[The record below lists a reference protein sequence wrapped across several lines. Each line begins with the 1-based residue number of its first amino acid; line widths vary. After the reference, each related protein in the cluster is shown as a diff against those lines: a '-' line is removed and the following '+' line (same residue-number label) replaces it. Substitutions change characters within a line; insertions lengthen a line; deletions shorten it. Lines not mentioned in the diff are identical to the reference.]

1 MTEQS
6 AQDEKW
12 LPLSARNSPERA
24 AAFEILHDGVPD
36 WLAQP
41 LLSWIMDQVGTG
53 LYIESSWQHTL
64 SSKLRKPIPNHYRK
78 IKVDDYLDI
87 IDCIIGVKMRERD
100 PFMKP
105 AFMRDQLKLDG
116 YLKDGGS
123 LFKVG
128 DRGLEQRV
136 STELQ
141 ATADSVFASGS
152 RAAQYLRD
160 AWWKAWSRNPDAS
173 GAYQDGVQA
182 VEAAYKPI
190 VSPDNKK
197 TSLGTIISNVSDKPT
212 KFRVRLQ
219 PARERGRDGDSP
231 DNVEGDEA
239 VGGDDR
245 DNVKRIVAMLE
256 ILWKSQ
262 LRHARDDAAVPRSVS
277 IEEAQDAV
285 ALATILV
292 HLAQQGGFTAA
303 R

>member
-1 MTEQS
+1 MTEQP

-12 LPLSARNSPERA
+12 MPLSARNSPERA
-24 AAFEILHDGVPD
+24 AAFEILQDGVPV
-36 WLAQP
+36 WLAPP
-41 LLSWIMDQVGTG
+41 LLSWIEDQTG
-53 LYIESSWQHTL
+53 GGPYIESSWQHTL
-64 SSKLRKPIPNHYRK
+64 SSKLRKPIPNRYRQ

-100 PFMKP
+100 PSFRIALM
-105 AFMRDQLKLDG
+105 KLDG

-123 LFKVG
+123 LYRAG

-136 STELQ
+136 NTELQ

-160 AWWKAWSRNPDAS
+160 AWRKAWSRNPDAS
-173 GAYQDGVQA
+173 GAYWDSVRS

-190 VSPDNKK
+190 VSPDNKE
-197 TSLGTIISNVSDKPT
+197 TTLGTIISHVNDKPT

-219 PARERGRDGDSP
+219 PARERGRDGDSHGSGDNR
-231 DNVEGDEA
+231 DNVE
-239 VGGDDR
+239 
-245 DNVKRIVAMLE
+245 RIVAMMRL
-256 ILWKSQ
+256 LWRSEFD
-262 LRHARDDAAVPRSVS
+262 RHGTDDKTVPLNVS
-277 IEEAQDAV
+277 IEQAQDAV
-285 ALATILV
+285 ALSTILV